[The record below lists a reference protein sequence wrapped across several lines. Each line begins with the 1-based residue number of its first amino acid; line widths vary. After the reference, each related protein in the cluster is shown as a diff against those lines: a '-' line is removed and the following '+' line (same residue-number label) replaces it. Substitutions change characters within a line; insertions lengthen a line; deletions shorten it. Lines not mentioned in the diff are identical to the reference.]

1 MRLILEVLRY
11 VADLESY
18 LSAARALC
26 INEEIIVQLLWAGY
40 LILLSGIFYVLQIQ
54 HHGLNKAIWLQ
65 QSHDCKR
72 NQTETIVFGNLKESK
87 LQFNSV
93 DIEDVNYC

>member
-1 MRLILEVLRY
+1 MCYKFNIM
-11 VADLESY
+11 D
-18 LSAARALC
+18 
-26 INEEIIVQLLWAGY
+26 
-40 LILLSGIFYVLQIQ
+40 
-54 HHGLNKAIWLQ
+54 AIWLQ